1 MTYSQLDLGDRPY
14 SRQSNPNIRSDL
26 DSANGHHW
34 KRSRIKSAPAT
45 PRATTPTRIRSRN
58 RAAMMNG
65 SSGGGDHSPPEVPEE
80 LVRVTGG
87 VVSGVGARPTTATSV
102 ISQETGFSGYPDDYG
117 SSLDSRSLGRDSALG
132 DLISRILFSFYCVSG
147 ILMSSSNVTCV
158 TSQA

>member
-26 DSANGHHW
+26 DSANGHHHHHW

-65 SSGGGDHSPPEVPEE
+65 GGGDHSPPEVPEE
-80 LVRVTGG
+80 LVRVGGGG
-87 VVSGVGARPTTATSV
+87 VVGGVGARPTTATSV

-132 DLISRILFSFYCVSG
+132 DFTKKKKFCYFFV
-147 ILMSSSNVTCV
+147 
-158 TSQA
+158 

>member
-26 DSANGHHW
+26 DSANGHHQHW

-58 RAAMMNG
+58 RAMMN
-65 SSGGGDHSPPEVPEE
+65 GGDHSPPEVPED
-80 LVRVTGG
+80 LVRVGG
-87 VVSGVGARPTTATSV
+87 VVGGGNGVGARPTTATSV

-132 DLISRILFSFYCVSG
+132 DFTKKNLLSIFSILCYFTIFFSKVP
-147 ILMSSSNVTCV
+147 T
-158 TSQA
+158 